1 MPDPNYSNY
10 SDEPATDSAPEQ
22 QDMGGG
28 QDSKNALVPKA
39 FCPRAKV
46 GDEIVS
52 RVVAVHEGEFEL
64 EYEDSKPGE
73 ESKPEPTEDS
83 MSDRPGAGESSMSSM
98 ME

>member
-1 MPDPNYSNY
+1 MPDQNYSNY
-10 SDEPATDSAPEQ
+10 SDEPTADSAPEQ
-22 QDMGGG
+22 QDMGGS

-46 GDEIVS
+46 GDEIVA

-73 ESKPEPTEDS
+73 ESGPEPDEGP
-83 MSDRPGAGESSMSSM
+83 MAERPGAGGDSFGSM